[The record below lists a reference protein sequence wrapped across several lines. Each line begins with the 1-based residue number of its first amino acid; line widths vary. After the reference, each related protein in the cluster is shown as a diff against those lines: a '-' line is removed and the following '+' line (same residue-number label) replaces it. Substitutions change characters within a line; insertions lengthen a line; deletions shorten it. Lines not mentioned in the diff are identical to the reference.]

1 MRQYFKS
8 WTNSLSWHQK
18 ISKLASCF
26 LVPSQKHT
34 FLTFF
39 TTRGQTRKSL
49 ILVIDFFHLH
59 SITRSKNAL
68 KRCEFSILKCF
79 FFTNKNL
86 QTLPTSND
94 NRIKLIQSLQQS
106 SLVDPQEDRMTN
118 SFSDVKERDLQT
130 PMSAGYLH
138 KKTFF
143 PPLAHKSRLML
154 RRSESERKLPAPVK
168 YERGGGEPQLTG
180 NIPVW
185 YRSPTKPELHGYYIA
200 KLNQLYYILVSR
212 YL

>member
-1 MRQYFKS
+1 MKLYNFILNIHNMTIGLYPIRQYFKS

-79 FFTNKNL
+79 FFTNKIL

-94 NRIKLIQSLQQS
+94 IRIKLVESLGLNNPRS
-106 SLVDPQEDRMTN
+106 SCMYEWYCKNLT
-118 SFSDVKERDLQT
+118 
-130 PMSAGYLH
+130 
-138 KKTFF
+138 
-143 PPLAHKSRLML
+143 LA
-154 RRSESERKLPAPVK
+154 LP
-168 YERGGGEPQLTG
+168 
-180 NIPVW
+180 
-185 YRSPTKPELHGYYIA
+185 
-200 KLNQLYYILVSR
+200 
-212 YL
+212 

>member
-1 MRQYFKS
+1 MQREIKLISTIYYLGELDIFIQLKGNLHFRKVFKLRIKV
-8 WTNSLSWHQK
+8 W
-18 ISKLASCF
+18 
-26 LVPSQKHT
+26 
-34 FLTFF
+34 FF
-39 TTRGQTRKSL
+39 G
-49 ILVIDFFHLH
+49 D
-59 SITRSKNAL
+59 
-68 KRCEFSILKCF
+68 
-79 FFTNKNL
+79 
-86 QTLPTSND
+86 
-94 NRIKLIQSLQQS
+94 RIKLIQSLQQS

-200 KLNQLYYILVSR
+200 KLNQLYYILVSSSR
-212 YL
+212 HL

>member
-1 MRQYFKS
+1 MCHKDNKGWILIVYYKIDPQWCMKWNIKTRLIFKS

-49 ILVIDFFHLH
+49 ILVIDFFHLR

-94 NRIKLIQSLQQS
+94 IRIKLVESLGLNNSRS
-106 SLVDPQEDRMTN
+106 SCMYEWYCKNLT
-118 SFSDVKERDLQT
+118 
-130 PMSAGYLH
+130 
-138 KKTFF
+138 
-143 PPLAHKSRLML
+143 LA
-154 RRSESERKLPAPVK
+154 LP
-168 YERGGGEPQLTG
+168 
-180 NIPVW
+180 
-185 YRSPTKPELHGYYIA
+185 
-200 KLNQLYYILVSR
+200 
-212 YL
+212 

>member
-1 MRQYFKS
+1 MLRTNVSMKLYNFILNIHNITIRIYPMRQYFKS

-79 FFTNKNL
+79 FFTNKIL

-94 NRIKLIQSLQQS
+94 NRIKLIQSLG
-106 SLVDPQEDRMTN
+106 LKNPW
-118 SFSDVKERDLQT
+118 SFCMYEWYCK
-130 PMSAGYLH
+130 YL
-138 KKTFF
+138 T
-143 PPLAHKSRLML
+143 LA
-154 RRSESERKLPAPVK
+154 LP
-168 YERGGGEPQLTG
+168 
-180 NIPVW
+180 
-185 YRSPTKPELHGYYIA
+185 
-200 KLNQLYYILVSR
+200 
-212 YL
+212 